1 MSTKRKSVKIAPRAQ
16 RVKPVGYLTAR
27 VYDSKATSILV
38 KVPVAMGVIPE
49 VPEVILLENWAA
61 VLYST
66 SPLAYR
72 SVTTGRAKH
81 V

>member
-1 MSTKRKSVKIAPRAQ
+1 MSTKRKSTPRAL
-16 RVKPVGYLTAR
+16 RVKPVGYMTAR
-27 VYDSKATSILV
+27 VYDTKSSSILV
-38 KVPVAMGVIPE
+38 KVPVVLGVIPE
-49 VPEVILLENWAA
+49 VPEVILMENWAA

-72 SVTTGRAKH
+72 SVTSGRAKH

>member
-1 MSTKRKSVKIAPRAQ
+1 MATKKKSVPRAT
-16 RVKPVGYLTAR
+16 RVKNVGYLTAR
-27 VYDSKATSILV
+27 VYDHKSASILV
-38 KVPVAMGVIPE
+38 KVPVAMTTIPE

-72 SVTTGRAKH
+72 SVTSGRAKH

>member
-1 MSTKRKSVKIAPRAQ
+1 MSTKRKTKTPRAS
-16 RVKPVGYLTAR
+16 RVKNIGYMTAR
-27 VYDSKATSILV
+27 VYDSKSASILV
-38 KVPVAMGVIPE
+38 KVPIMLTTIPE

-61 VLYST
+61 TLFST